1 MHLKSEFYP
10 HDPLKLEQSL
20 THDELGLM
28 HMIRDFANIKL
39 KPLVTEGFWLQN
51 QAINAYRLMGEL
63 NLLTGDIA
71 HRFGGPKIN
80 AVAYGLIARELEKID
95 SSFRTIFSITASL
108 VATAIDSFGSE
119 EQQNYYLPLLNSGK
133 LVGSFALTEPNHGSD
148 PGSMETT
155 AQKVDGGYKIN
166 GEKRWIGLAP
176 YADIF
181 IIWAKDETLQIRGF
195 IIEKQMPGIDI
206 SIIEGKI
213 SLRIAPQG
221 HIKLNNVFVPEENIL
236 PKANGINAPFTCL
249 NHARYGISWG
259 ALGAAEECLNISLN
273 YAKNRIQFKAPIAS
287 KQLIQKKLVDMQ
299 VEIALGLQ
307 ACLQIGRLIE
317 KEEGSFLMINLLKY
331 NSAAKALIIARNARD
346 ILGGNGI
353 LEEYSIMRHLVNL
366 ETVNTY
372 EGTSDIH
379 ALTLGRA
386 LTGLSAF

>member
-10 HDPLKLEQSL
+10 LDPLKLEQSL

-259 ALGAAEECLNISLN
+259 ALGAAEECLNISLT

-307 ACLQIGRLIE
+307 ACLQVGRLIE

>member
-20 THDELGLM
+20 THDELSLM